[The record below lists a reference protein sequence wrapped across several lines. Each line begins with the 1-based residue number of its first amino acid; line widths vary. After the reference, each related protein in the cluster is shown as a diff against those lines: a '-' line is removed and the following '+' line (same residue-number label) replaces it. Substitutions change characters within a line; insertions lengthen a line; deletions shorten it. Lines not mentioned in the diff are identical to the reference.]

1 MQRSKN
7 QFRSAQLWWKAYQS
21 PESLA
26 GEDLDNS
33 DLLTL
38 LEALGPLSQDLELA
52 PGTMSRSHLP
62 QVLQV
67 LTDLQVAPDCLAAAC
82 GCFIV
87 ENYGEDHLPTLSPS
101 LIKLV
106 EEVGNVN
113 QLYQAHLTGPSPQD
127 NAEGLRR
134 LLLAMIGDVRV
145 VLLQLAEAL
154 VRLRASARA
163 PVGIRRKLAL
173 QAQQIHGP
181 LANRLGIWQVK
192 WELEDLTFRY
202 LQPGLYK
209 RIAGLLDER
218 RTDRENYITGVIE
231 QVRTMLSEAGIE
243 AEVVGRPKHIFS
255 IWKKMQ
261 RKGLAFHELYDVRA
275 IRILVAEL
283 GTCYSALG
291 MVHSLWPPIPGEFDD
306 YVANPKQNMYQSLHT
321 AVIGP
326 GGKAVEVQIRTH
338 EMHAHSEL
346 GVAAHWRYK
355 EGSQRDPGYE
365 RKIGWMRQL
374 LEGRDERV
382 MEAFSEPLND
392 RVYVLTPK
400 GKVLDLPAG
409 STVLDFAYHIHTD
422 VGHNCRGAKVNGRIV
437 PLTHN
442 VSNGEQIEIL
452 TARSGAP
459 SRDWLNPQLGYLQGS
474 RSRAKVRQ
482 WFKRVDY
489 DRNVSLGRDLID
501 RELKRLGL
509 QAANLEKITR
519 KLNFTRLDDLLAAVA
534 VGDVTAIQVARQAEE
549 QLRPAQEE
557 VLLTPKRQS
566 RRKSKKV
573 LNGISIEGVGNL
585 LTTFA
590 KCCAPVPGEPIIGY
604 ITRGRGVTIHRS
616 DCRSVLRLMDGEADR
631 IIEVGWTEAPGDG
644 YGADVIIHAYDRK
657 GLLKDIS
664 TLLTNERTNIL
675 SLSTR
680 SDEGR
685 GTAEFQLRLQVKDFD
700 HLSRVL
706 NRLNGLRNIIEAQR
720 VS

>member
-1 MQRSKN
+1 MQRSQI
-7 QFRSAQLWWKAYQS
+7 QFRSAQQWWEAFQAAPAPRAS
-21 PESLA
+21 A
-26 GEDLDNS
+26 EDS
-33 DLLTL
+33 RDLQLL
-38 LEALGPLSQDLELA
+38 LEALESVSQDLELA
-52 PGTMSRSHLP
+52 PGTTSKNHLP

-67 LTDLQVAPDCLAAAC
+67 LTELQVEPDCLAAAC
-82 GCFIV
+82 ACFIT
-87 ENYGEDHLPTLSPS
+87 ENHGAERLPAISPR
-101 LIKLV
+101 LLKLV

-202 LQPGLYK
+202 LQPSLYK

-218 RTDRENYITGVIE
+218 RSDRESYIAGVIDE
-231 QVRTMLSEAGIE
+231 VRQMLGKAGIQ

-275 IRILVAEL
+275 IRILVDEL

-291 MVHSLWPPIPGEFDD
+291 LVHSLWPPIPGEFDD

-382 MEAFSEPLND
+382 MEAFTEPLND

-400 GKVLDLPAG
+400 GKVLDMPAG

-452 TARSGAP
+452 TARNGAP
-459 SRDWLNPQLGYLQGS
+459 SRDWLNPQLGYLHGA

-509 QAANLEKITR
+509 HAANLEKITR
-519 KLNFTRLDDLLAAVA
+519 KLNFTKLDDLFAAVA

-549 QLRPAQEE
+549 QLRPAQET
-557 VLLTPKRQS
+557 LLTPKRQS
-566 RRKSKKV
+566 RQKPQKA
-573 LNGISIEGVGNL
+573 LNGVSIDGVGNL

-644 YGADVIIHAYDRK
+644 YGADVRIHAYDRK

-675 SLSTR
+675 SLTTQ
-680 SDEGR
+680 SDEGL
-685 GTAEFQLRLQVKDFD
+685 GTAEFQLRVQVKDFD

-706 NRLNGLRNIIEAQR
+706 NRLNGLRNIIEAHR